1 MKSGTV
7 GLQMTRPVVAKKEK
21 KKKVN
26 RRHKSSFIVP
36 RRDTGCLCKGYTQRL
51 NVTDQFESEFVC
63 EVGAVNDIPV
73 SSQK

>member
-26 RRHKSSFIVP
+26 RRHKSSSFREETRDVYV
-36 RRDTGCLCKGYTQRL
+36 RDTPR
-51 NVTDQFESEFVC
+51 V
-63 EVGAVNDIPV
+63 
-73 SSQK
+73 